1 MEFRLSIIHQNP
13 SGHTNPYGVSK
24 RVHELAFGII
34 ICPGH
39 VPIARRV
46 ACPPRPA
53 PSTARC
59 HVPSPRRVP
68 VSCPSG
74 AARSPRSGAATR
86 REHHA
91 PRAAPRSRSLPPSS
105 ALASRLARSFAAA
118 APSLRPLCLT
128 PTLPAGVSGESD
140 PPGPRPARPRGT
152 RPQSMSRVR
161 GRVIDAGGR
170 I

>member
-59 HVPSPRRVP
+59 LAPSPHRLP
-68 VSCPSG
+68 LPSPSA
-74 AARSPRSGAATR
+74 AARSPRSEAATR
-86 REHHA
+86 REHHG
-91 PRAAPRSRSLPPSS
+91 PRAALPVPPAVIGPRV
-105 ALASRLARSFAAA
+105 A
-118 APSLRPLCLT
+118 
-128 PTLPAGVSGESD
+128 
-140 PPGPRPARPRGT
+140 PGPQLRRGSAVPPAPVPNPHIARRSV
-152 RPQSMSRVR
+152 RRV
-161 GRVIDAGGR
+161 
-170 I
+170 